1 MDLEDIIVE
10 MYRRG
15 MIKFGRF
22 LLSSGKESPYY
33 IDLRILPSFP
43 DLYRNIMEYMV
54 KLANRIDYDVIAGI
68 ETSGIVHAAYLGCLL
83 NKPIAYIRKKPK
95 GHGTKSLVEGLIN
108 GRRVLLIDDVVTTGN
123 TLIKAI
129 KSIRDNG
136 GIIEDALVI
145 IDRCEGA
152 SERLV
157 DYGVRLQYILSSDL
171 IMDTL
176 LKHEVIDEETYIR
189 VKMYMEVSR
198 G

>member
-1 MDLEDIIVE
+1 MDLENIIVE

-15 MIKFGRF
+15 MIRFGRF
-22 LLSSGKESPYY
+22 ILSSGKESPYY

-54 KLANRIDYDVIAGI
+54 KLASRIDYDVIAGI

-95 GHGTKSLVEGLIN
+95 GHGTRSLVEGLIN
-108 GRRVLLIDDVVTTGN
+108 GRRILLIDDVVTTGN
-123 TLIKAI
+123 TLVKAV

-136 GIIEDALVI
+136 GIIEDAIVI

-152 SERLV
+152 SKRLA

-171 IMDTL
+171 IIDTL
-176 LKHEVIDEETYIR
+176 LKQGVIDEETYMR

>member
-1 MDLEDIIVE
+1 MDLENIIVE

-15 MIKFGRF
+15 MIRFGRF
-22 LLSSGKESPYY
+22 ILSSGKESPYY

-54 KLANRIDYDVIAGI
+54 KLASRIDYDVIAGI

-95 GHGTKSLVEGLIN
+95 GHGTRSLVEGLIN
-108 GRRVLLIDDVVTTGN
+108 GRRILLIDDVVTTGN
-123 TLIKAI
+123 TLVKAV

-136 GIIEDALVI
+136 GIIEDAIVI

-152 SERLV
+152 SKRLT

-171 IMDTL
+171 IIDTL
-176 LKHEVIDEETYIR
+176 LKQGVIDEETYMR

>member
-33 IDLRILPSFP
+33 IDL
-43 DLYRNIMEYMV
+43 NIMEYMV

-176 LKHEVIDEETYIR
+176 LKHEVIDEETYMR

>member
-1 MDLEDIIVE
+1 MDLENIIVE

-22 LLSSGKESPYY
+22 ILSSGKESPYY

-54 KLANRIDYDVIAGI
+54 KLASRIDYDVIAGI

-95 GHGTKSLVEGLIN
+95 GHGTRSLVEGLIN
-108 GRRVLLIDDVVTTGN
+108 GRRILLIDDVVTTGN
-123 TLIKAI
+123 TLVKAV

-136 GIIEDALVI
+136 GIIEDAIVI

-152 SERLV
+152 SKRLT

-171 IMDTL
+171 IIDTL
-176 LKHEVIDEETYIR
+176 LKQGVIDEETYMR

>member
-1 MDLEDIIVE
+1 MDLENIIVE

-22 LLSSGKESPYY
+22 ILSSGKESPYY

-54 KLANRIDYDVIAGI
+54 KLASWIDYDVIAGI

-95 GHGTKSLVEGLIN
+95 GHGTRSLVEGLIN
-108 GRRVLLIDDVVTTGN
+108 GRRILLIDDVVTTGN
-123 TLIKAI
+123 TLVKAV

-136 GIIEDALVI
+136 GIIEDAIVI

-152 SERLV
+152 SKRLA

-171 IMDTL
+171 IIDTL
-176 LKHEVIDEETYIR
+176 LKQGVIDEETYMR

>member
-1 MDLEDIIVE
+1 MDLENIIVE

-22 LLSSGKESPYY
+22 ILSSGKESPYY

-54 KLANRIDYDVIAGI
+54 KLASWIDYDVIAGI

-95 GHGTKSLVEGLIN
+95 GHGTRSLVEGLIN
-108 GRRVLLIDDVVTTGN
+108 GRRILLIDDVVTTGN
-123 TLIKAI
+123 TLVKAV

-136 GIIEDALVI
+136 GIIEDAIVI

-152 SERLV
+152 SKRLA

-171 IMDTL
+171 IIDTL
-176 LKHEVIDEETYIR
+176 LKQGVIDEETYMRI
-189 VKMYMEVSR
+189 KIYMEVSR

>member
-171 IMDTL
+171 IMNTL
-176 LKHEVIDEETYIR
+176 LKHEVIDEEMYMR

>member
-22 LLSSGKESPYY
+22 ILSSGKESPYY

-54 KLANRIDYDVIAGI
+54 KLASRIDYDVIAGI

-95 GHGTKSLVEGLIN
+95 GYGTKSLVEGLIN

-171 IMDTL
+171 IIDTL
-176 LKHEVIDEETYIR
+176 LKHGVIDEETYMR
-189 VKMYMEVSR
+189 VKMYMGVSR

>member
-1 MDLEDIIVE
+1 MDLENIIVE

-22 LLSSGKESPYY
+22 ILSSGKESPYY

-54 KLANRIDYDVIAGI
+54 KLASRIDYDVIAGI

-95 GHGTKSLVEGLIN
+95 GHGTRSLVEGLIN
-108 GRRVLLIDDVVTTGN
+108 GRRILLIDDVVTTGN
-123 TLIKAI
+123 TLVKAV

-136 GIIEDALVI
+136 GIIEDAIVI

-152 SERLV
+152 SKRLA

-171 IMDTL
+171 IIDTL
-176 LKHEVIDEETYIR
+176 LKQGVIDEETYMR

>member
-1 MDLEDIIVE
+1 MDLENIIVE

-22 LLSSGKESPYY
+22 ILSSGKESPYY

-54 KLANRIDYDVIAGI
+54 KLASRIDYDVIAGI

-95 GHGTKSLVEGLIN
+95 GHGTRSLVEGLIN
-108 GRRVLLIDDVVTTGN
+108 GRRILLIDDVVTTGN
-123 TLIKAI
+123 TLVKAV

-136 GIIEDALVI
+136 GIIEDAIVI

-152 SERLV
+152 SKRLA

-171 IMDTL
+171 IIDTL
-176 LKHEVIDEETYIR
+176 LKQGVIDEETYMR
-189 VKMYMEVSR
+189 VKMYMGVSR

>member
-171 IMDTL
+171 IMNTL
-176 LKHEVIDEETYIR
+176 LKHEVIDEETYMR

>member
-176 LKHEVIDEETYIR
+176 LKHEVIDEETYMR